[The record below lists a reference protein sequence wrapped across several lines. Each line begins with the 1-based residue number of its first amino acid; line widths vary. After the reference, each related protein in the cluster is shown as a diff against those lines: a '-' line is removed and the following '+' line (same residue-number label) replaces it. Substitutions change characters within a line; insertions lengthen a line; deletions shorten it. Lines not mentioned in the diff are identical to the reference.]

1 MDALEEERFTWGS
14 HGGDRKP
21 QKIGLGKP
29 AIVWLNKPMS
39 QTEPFTM
46 KVIGRQGQAK
56 VDVVAI
62 DGMQRMANVLRA
74 GKGMTPRG
82 VFRFKSFEEADEWL
96 LEMKTRPAKVERQ
109 S

>member
-1 MDALEEERFTWGS
+1 
-14 HGGDRKP
+14 
-21 QKIGLGKP
+21 
-29 AIVWLNKPMS
+29 
-39 QTEPFTM
+39 M

-62 DGMQRMANVLRA
+62 DGMQRMANILRA

-82 VFRFKSFEEADEWL
+82 VFRFLSFEEADEWQL
-96 LEMKTRPAKVERQ
+96 AMKTRPVKAESR